1 VSPLG
6 PAFGAAISL
15 EDGCTVVAV
24 RGELDL
30 ATAPTL
36 EEYLLGALQRGGRRV
51 VLDLE
56 HLEFMDA
63 AGLRVIVAAARR
75 LRTDR
80 GELLLR
86 APSPM
91 TRKLLEIT
99 RLDERLTIESADAGA
114 LTRVGHRAE
123 REPPVIPRGS
133 GPTP

>member
-1 VSPLG
+1 VRRPG
-6 PAFGAAISL
+6 PGFGAAISL
-15 EDGCTVVAV
+15 EEGCTVVAV

-36 EEYLLGALQRGGRRV
+36 EEYLVGALRQGGRRV

-56 HLEFMDA
+56 DLEFMDA

-86 APSPM
+86 APSQM

-99 RLDERLTIESADAGA
+99 RLDQRLTIEPADAGPLPESA
-114 LTRVGHRAE
+114 TAPNRSL
-123 REPPVIPRGS
+123 P
-133 GPTP
+133 